1 MTPSTAPDRRPRRHP
16 SLTLRMSLTLVVITL
31 VVGSAAAVWSYR
43 NALESARALQDG
55 VLVQVAS
62 IAATSRG
69 ASTDAGPGAPAGT
82 GAATDIDIVP
92 LPNAGVPSTTPDGL
106 SERTVGGQD
115 VRVVVARRGDG
126 TRVLVSQPIA
136 ARDHIARQAAA
147 SAVLPFA
154 VLLPLLLAA
163 LAVAIRLFL
172 RPVNHLATH
181 VRGRDVDDLTP
192 VDDSAAPREL
202 VGFLDALNGQV
213 ARVRAATDHE
223 GLFLSQA
230 AHELRTPL
238 TAMSLQLERAA
249 RAADLPSARHRL
261 VELHSGLRRTR
272 HVVEQLLQLAA
283 ARSRPE
289 RGVVAPFDTALDDV
303 VRDVVD
309 ELLPIADAHSVD
321 IEVRSAA
328 TSGTLVPGPTAA
340 AVLRNLVDNAI
351 KYGAQPGLVVV
362 TVGPTPGGIAIHVDD
377 AGPGFVDAATAVQA
391 FQREE
396 RYGGAAAWGSGLGL
410 AIVTELLDGIG
421 GTLTFVPS
429 RVFDAGTRASVVLRS
444 PPAHVRGDDS
454 GSRKTLKPS

>member
-1 MTPSTAPDRRPRRHP
+1 
-16 SLTLRMSLTLVVITL
+16 MSLTLVVITL

-69 ASTDAGPGAPAGT
+69 ASTDAGPGAAAGT

-92 LPNAGVPSTTPDGL
+92 LPNEGVPSTIPDGL

-154 VLLPLLLAA
+154 VLVPLLLAA

-172 RPVNHLATH
+172 RPVDHLAAH

-192 VDDSAAPREL
+192 VDDTAAPREL
-202 VGFLDALNGQV
+202 VGFLEALNGQV

-223 GLFLSQA
+223 RLFLSQA

-249 RAADLPSARHRL
+249 RAADLPVVRQRL
-261 VELHSGLRRTR
+261 VELRSGLGRTR
-272 HVVEQLLQLAA
+272 HVVEQLLELAA

-289 RGVVAPFDTALDDV
+289 RGVVALVDTPLDDV

-309 ELLPIADAHSVD
+309 ELLPIADAHGVD
-321 IEVRSAA
+321 IEVRSEA
-328 TSGTLVPGPTAA
+328 TTGTLVPGPTAA

-362 TVGPTPGGIAIHVDD
+362 TVGPTAEGVAIHVDD
-377 AGPGFVDAATAVQA
+377 TGPGFADTATAVQA
-391 FQREE
+391 FHREE
-396 RYGGAAAWGSGLGL
+396 RHEGAAVWGSGLGL
-410 AIVTELLDGIG
+410 AIVTALLDGIG
-421 GTLTFVPS
+421 GTLMFGPS
-429 RVFDAGTRASVVLRS
+429 RAFAAGTRASVVLPSAR
-444 PPAHVRGDDS
+444 PRVQIDDT
-454 GSRKTLKPS
+454 RPVKPFKP